1 MLTSRADWLKVRV
14 VGELRQIR
22 IRGGVCRK
30 ARERNDSDCKKES
43 GVNGRGVRDGID
55 TVVEG

>member
-1 MLTSRADWLKVRV
+1 MRV
-14 VGELRQIR
+14 VEELRQVR
-22 IRGGVCRK
+22 IRGGVCLK

-43 GVNGRGVRDGID
+43 GVNGRGVRDGMN